1 MDYSTRKGEKVK
13 GVRRDKK
20 IEVIVLKILNKKGK
34 D

>member
-20 IEVIVLKILNKKGK
+20 IKAIILKMLNKRGK